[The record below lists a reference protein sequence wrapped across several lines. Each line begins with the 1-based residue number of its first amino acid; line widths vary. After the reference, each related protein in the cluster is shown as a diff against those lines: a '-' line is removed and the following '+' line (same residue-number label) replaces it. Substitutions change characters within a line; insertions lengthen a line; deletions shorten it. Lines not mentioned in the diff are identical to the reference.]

1 MKSFTKHIGCILFL
15 SFFAYSSFAQSENQI
30 KGKYLIV
37 LDIQKL
43 YITNTISDSGAQK
56 LIMSIN
62 SVIEKADTEKVI
74 YIKSIATALSISLK
88 GFKVDTLPN
97 LELDERLK
105 IVSKHIFKKDQGNA
119 FTSEELICFLNKHS
133 AREFIVVGLLAE
145 QCVLKTV
152 LGGKEKG
159 YEMFIVPEAIIGKTL
174 DSKSKTIAKLLDRG
188 IKIIN
193 CPESGM

>member
-1 MKSFTKHIGCILFL
+1 M
-15 SFFAYSSFAQSENQI
+15 
-30 KGKYLIV
+30 IV

-43 YITNTISDSGAQK
+43 YTTNTISDSAAQK

-62 SVIEKADTEKVI
+62 SVIDKADTEKVI
-74 YIKSIATALSISLK
+74 YIKSVATALSISFK

-105 IVSKHIFKKDQGNA
+105 IVSNHIFKKDQGNA
-119 FTSEELICFLNKHS
+119 FTSEELIYFLSKHS

-174 DSKSKTIAKLLDRG
+174 DSKSKTIAKLLDKG
-188 IKIIN
+188 IKLIN